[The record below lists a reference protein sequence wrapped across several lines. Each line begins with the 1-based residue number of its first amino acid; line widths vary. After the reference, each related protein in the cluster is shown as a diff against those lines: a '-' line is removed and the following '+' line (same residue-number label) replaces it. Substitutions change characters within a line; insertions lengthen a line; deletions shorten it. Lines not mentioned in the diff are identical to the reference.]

1 MPCRGRLRKVH
12 AAADLPRDIGHARPV
27 SHDGTTM
34 TAVDAP
40 GGRDVS
46 GWTRRMLHSP
56 VGDLLL
62 RPWVDPALLFG
73 LRRWY
78 FPLSRLWAAGNEAAG
93 DAAAFRELTG
103 VRRLPPR
110 LLAATLAQHE
120 RARSRMREA
129 RAAWEAVAF
138 GGAGSGDLARLDD
151 RRRQAATLHLA
162 TRGLFYPLL
171 FPRRPPA
178 ARWEIPAQAH
188 VADCFAAALADP
200 QTAFALAGRAPT
212 VECTPPAARGAM
224 QEAWLRFRTPSA
236 ALAARP
242 ETAWCY
248 ARITQPAGAGALPT
262 VITGSGLC
270 LETDLLWPQT
280 IDSTAVIGN
289 RAVRIVEMV
298 SPYHGLRA
306 FADRY
311 GGEPFFA
318 RAPLGALE
326 LIVGQTLE
334 TAVLIGWCRERFGG
348 PVAVGGVSMTSFVA
362 QQVASRC
369 DAWPAPMRPDAVLL
383 VSHTGDMAGAVLGSA
398 LVQALGLG
406 RELEAAGWSEAALR
420 RWAPLSDPAPAPALP
435 PERIVSALGTT
446 DAVLPYAGGS
456 ALAELWRLPAE
467 NVFRFPLG
475 HMNMPLMLMRDGRP
489 FRRLLEVMGA

>member
-1 MPCRGRLRKVH
+1 V
-12 AAADLPRDIGHARPV
+12 A
-27 SHDGTTM
+27 M
-34 TAVDAP
+34 TAAEAP
-40 GGRDVS
+40 GGRDIS

-78 FPLSRLWAAGNEAAG
+78 FPLSRLWAAANEAAG
-93 DAAAFRELTG
+93 DAAHFRELAG
-103 VRRLPPR
+103 VRRLPLR
-110 LLAATLAQHE
+110 ILSATLAQHE
-120 RARSRMREA
+120 RARRRMCEA
-129 RAAWEAVAF
+129 RTAWEQAAFAGAV
-138 GGAGSGDLARLDD
+138 SGDLGRLDD
-151 RRRQAATLHLA
+151 RRRQAATVHLA

-171 FPRRPPA
+171 FPRRPAA
-178 ARWEIPAQAH
+178 ARWEIPSQAV
-188 VADCFAAALADP
+188 VAERFDSALADAHA
-200 QTAFALAGRAPT
+200 AFAMAGATPT
-212 VECTPPAARGAM
+212 VECAPSVARGAM
-224 QEAWLRFRTPSA
+224 QETWLRFRTPA
-236 ALAARP
+236 ASLAARP

-248 ARITQPAGAGALPT
+248 ARMTEPAGAGTVPT

-280 IDSTAVIGN
+280 IDSSIVIGS
-289 RAVRIVEMV
+289 RPVRIVEIV

-318 RAPLGALE
+318 TAPLGALE

-334 TAVLIGWCRERFGG
+334 TAILTGWCRDRFGG

-369 DAWPAPMRPDAVLL
+369 DAWPVAMRPDAVLL

-406 RELEAAGWSEAALR
+406 RALEAAGWSEAALR
-420 RWAPLSDPAPAPALP
+420 RWAPISDPTSAPALSP
-435 PERIVSALGTT
+435 GRIVSALGTT

-456 ALAELWRLPAE
+456 ALAELWRLPPE

-475 HMNMPLMLMRDGRP
+475 HMNMPLMLMRDDRP
-489 FRRLLEVMGA
+489 FHRLLEVMGG